1 MPDKMGFDYLVEW
14 LPSMFYGVLILFFM
28 AFIVIAIGF
37 PIYNVY
43 FHPLSKFPGPISAAA
58 TPIPFVYRLL
68 NGRLADWVQSLHEQY
83 GGIVRIQPG
92 ELSFVEPSAWQ
103 EIFAS
108 RPALPKPKLGTI
120 ANVNRVPSLNTAAST
135 EDHSRMRKILSH
147 GFSDRALKEQEYI
160 LHTYTNLLI
169 RRLQELVNAAEQGSA
184 EVDMCAWYGFTTFDT
199 IGDLLFGDSFHSL
212 ENSEH
217 HPWVKSIYPGVKFG
231 TIMTAF
237 DHFGP
242 MGSLARWCLPKSLAR
257 KKYQH
262 FQWASERID
271 QRMQQKTDRPD
282 FMTYILRNNDE
293 KGMTR
298 AEIDSNAALLI
309 LAGSDTSALTCAS
322 STWFALKNR
331 LVMETLQKEIRS
343 SFDSTDDIT
352 IASTASLPYLHA
364 VIQEAL
370 RLHPPGP
377 LSVPREVDRPDV
389 VVCGHLIPVGTR
401 VGIPSEPAH
410 RLSKNFVE
418 PLSFLPERWLENAD
432 PKFDAD
438 RKDVYEPFMV
448 GPRGCM
454 GKSLAWA
461 EMKLILAKV
470 IWSFDLAVSE
480 NQKKDWADQKIW
492 ILHERGP
499 LFVNLRSRFEAK
511 AEVKRE

>member
-1 MPDKMGFDYLVEW
+1 MTQSF
-14 LPSMFYGVLILFFM
+14 S

-43 FHPLSKFPGPISAAA
+43 FHPLSKFPGPIFAAA

-68 NGRLADWVQSLHEQY
+68 NGRLVDWVQSLHEQH

-108 RPALPKPKLGTI
+108 RPSLPKPKLRI
-120 ANVNRVPSLNTAAST
+120 VQPANEVPSLNSTNST
-135 EDHSRMRKILSH
+135 EDHNRMRKILSH

-160 LHTYTNLLI
+160 LHKYTNLLI
-169 RRLQELVNAAEQGSA
+169 KRLQELVDSAEQGSA
-184 EVDMCAWYGFTTFDT
+184 EVDMCAWYNFTTFDT

-217 HPWVKSIYPGVKFG
+217 HPWVESIYPGVKFG

-242 MGSLARWCLPKSLAR
+242 MRSLAKWCLPKSLTR
-257 KKYQH
+257 KMSQH
-262 FQWASERID
+262 AQWASERID

-282 FMTYILRNNDE
+282 FLTYLLRNNGE
-293 KGMTR
+293 NGMTR
-298 AEIDSNAALLI
+298 GEIDSTATLLI
-309 LAGSDTSALTCAS
+309 LAGSDTSALTCSS
-322 STWFALKNR
+322 STWFALKNPS
-331 LVMETLQKEIRS
+331 VIETLQKEIRS
-343 SFDSTDDIT
+343 SFDSIDDIT

-389 VVCGHLIPVGTR
+389 VVCGHLIPVG
-401 VGIPSEPAH
+401 VSNH
-410 RLSKNFVE
+410 LSLQN
-418 PLSFLPERWLENAD
+418 RNYD
-432 PKFDAD
+432 
-438 RKDVYEPFMV
+438 
-448 GPRGCM
+448 
-454 GKSLAWA
+454 
-461 EMKLILAKV
+461 
-470 IWSFDLAVSE
+470 
-480 NQKKDWADQKIW
+480 
-492 ILHERGP
+492 
-499 LFVNLRSRFEAK
+499 
-511 AEVKRE
+511 